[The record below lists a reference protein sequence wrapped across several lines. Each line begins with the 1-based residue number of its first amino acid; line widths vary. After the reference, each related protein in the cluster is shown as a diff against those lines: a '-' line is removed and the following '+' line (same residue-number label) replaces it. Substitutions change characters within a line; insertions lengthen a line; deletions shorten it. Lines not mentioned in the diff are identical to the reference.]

1 MRDLLRV
8 PKAWRIK
15 SDTWGELNCGLE
27 LFWKTADGSIVGERF
42 AAGRFTALTVGTIA
56 SMIVLA
62 LAVLFANS
70 YSTGEVANNAR
81 ALHSTNSLLGSSA
94 TLRAAN
100 NQAALF
106 ARDAEMGTASEAA
119 RDVAIAE
126 AQRGLET
133 FRLIVDD
140 VDPTLLADGSDLQ
153 KHLAELVASSE
164 LAMESAAS
172 GNHAAAF
179 EVLATRYEPSW
190 QEARSA
196 LRAIQT
202 ETIVNIEETE
212 SLAGWIGGATR
223 FLAILL
229 LPASAIVIYRRIVSA
244 QVRERRLE
252 FEARLDYERKLSAS
266 KDELLA
272 GVSHQLRTPVT
283 GIYGMADLLSDDGAV
298 DRQTVQEFVGAIRTE
313 AQELDRMLAD
323 ILAASRLGA
332 NSITFKKE
340 PVLVTKVVSRAVA
353 PLRKS
358 GVDVD
363 VDVDGS
369 VLVSADADRVIHI
382 LRNLV
387 SNAHKHG
394 GLQLEVEADDRGD
407 EVDIVVSDG
416 GDEAL
421 ASSAL
426 FTEFANGG
434 VGALISGSVGLG
446 LSVARRL
453 ARGMGGDVRYERQGG
468 RNRFVLSLPTAR
480 AGVVTEPLVAPRSI

>member
-1 MRDLLRV
+1 
-8 PKAWRIK
+8 
-15 SDTWGELNCGLE
+15 
-27 LFWKTADGSIVGERF
+27 VGERY

-94 TLRAAN
+94 ILRAAN

-106 ARDAEMGTASEAA
+106 ARDVEVGAASAAA

-126 AQRGLET
+126 ARRGLET

-140 VDPTLLADGSDLQ
+140 VDPALVVNGSDLQ
-153 KHLAELVASSE
+153 KHLMGLVVSSE
-164 LAMESAAS
+164 LALEAAA
-172 GNHAAAF
+172 GGDHAAAF
-179 EVLATRYEPSW
+179 EILETMYEPSW
-190 QEARSA
+190 EEVRGE
-196 LRAIQT
+196 LRAIQAG
-202 ETIVNIEETE
+202 TIVNIEETE

-229 LPASAIVIYRRIVSA
+229 LPAIAIVIYRRIVST

-252 FEARLDYERKLSAS
+252 FEAKLEYERKLSAS
-266 KDELLA
+266 KDDLLA
-272 GVSHQLRTPVT
+272 GVSHQLRTPLT
-283 GIYGMADLLSDDGAV
+283 GIYGMADILADDNDV
-298 DRQTVQEFVGAIRTE
+298 DKQTVHEFVGAIRTE

-323 ILAASRLGA
+323 ILAASRLDA
-332 NSITFKKE
+332 SSITFKNE
-340 PVLVTKVVSRAVA
+340 SILVTNVVSRAVE

-363 VDVDGS
+363 VDVDDS
-369 VLVSADADRVIHI
+369 VLVTADAERVIHI

-387 SNAHKHG
+387 TNAHKHG
-394 GLQLEVEADDRGD
+394 GPQLKVEACGGEA

-416 GDEAL
+416 GDETL

-426 FTEFANGG
+426 FADFANGG
-434 VGALISGSVGLG
+434 VGALTSGSVGLG

-468 RNRFVLSLPTAR
+468 RNRFVVRLPKADIR
-480 AGVVTEPLVAPRSI
+480 VVAEPLVATRSV

>member
-1 MRDLLRV
+1 M
-8 PKAWRIK
+8 
-15 SDTWGELNCGLE
+15 NCGLE
-27 LFWKTADGSIVGERF
+27 FFRKSADGSIVGEKY

-70 YSTGEVANNAR
+70 YSTGEVADNAR
-81 ALHSTNSLLGSSA
+81 ALHSTNSLLGASA

-140 VDPTLLADGSDLQ
+140 VDPTLLVDGSDLQ
-153 KHLAELVASSE
+153 KHLAELVVSSE
-164 LAMESAAS
+164 LAMESAAD

-179 EVLATRYEPSW
+179 EVLETRYEPSW
-190 QEARSA
+190 QEARGE
-196 LRAIQT
+196 LRAIQA

-229 LPASAIVIYRRIVSA
+229 LPAIAIVIYRRIVSA

-252 FEARLDYERKLSAS
+252 FEAKLEYERKLSAS

-272 GVSHQLRTPVT
+272 GVSHQLRTPLT
-283 GIYGMADLLSDDGAV
+283 GIYGMADILSDDSAV
-298 DRQTVQEFVGAIRTE
+298 DQQTVQEFVGVIRTE

-323 ILAASRLGA
+323 ILAASRLDA
-332 NSITFKKE
+332 SSITFRKE
-340 PVLVTKVVSRAVA
+340 PILVSNVVGRAVE

-363 VDVDGS
+363 VDVDDS
-369 VLVSADADRVIHI
+369 VLVTADADRVIHI

-387 SNAHKHG
+387 TNAHRHG
-394 GLQLEVEADDRGD
+394 GPQLKVEACGGGA

-421 ASSAL
+421 APSAL

-434 VGALISGSVGLG
+434 VGALVSGSVGLG

-453 ARGMGGDVRYERQGG
+453 ARGMGGDVRYEREGG
-468 RNRFVLSLPTAR
+468 RNRFVLSLPTADTE
-480 AGVVTEPLVAPRSI
+480 VVAEPLVATRSI